1 MQPVAGTMNPGRL
14 ADICRAADVTLSR
27 EEWYAIYQAAG
38 NVLP

>member
-1 MQPVAGTMNPGRL
+1 MNGGRL
-14 ADICRAADVTLSR
+14 KDCMKAAEVHLSR